1 MVVLLSP
8 QAIKAPPGLQATRVI
23 LTVDNRVHDV
33 SPVGFFSGGK
43 GCGVG
48 MVGWECSRSVTES
61 EVNVAAL
68 AKAVFQPLPWEGT
81 PAPAAIAWRLSA
93 VIKVAV

>member
-33 SPVGFFSGGK
+33 SPVGFFLGGK
-43 GCGVG
+43 GVEL
-48 MVGWECSRSVTES
+48 GWWGG
-61 EVNVAAL
+61 N
-68 AKAVFQPLPWEGT
+68 AVDLLQNQ
-81 PAPAAIAWRLSA
+81 
-93 VIKVAV
+93 K